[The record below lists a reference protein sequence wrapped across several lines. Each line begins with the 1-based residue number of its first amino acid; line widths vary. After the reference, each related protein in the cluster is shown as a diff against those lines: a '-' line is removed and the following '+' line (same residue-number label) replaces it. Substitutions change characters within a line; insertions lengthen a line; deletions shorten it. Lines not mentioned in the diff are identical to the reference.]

1 MAIDAQQLTVIGL
14 LLTIGAA
21 GLARKWVFGW
31 TYTEATE
38 DRDFWR
44 DTAIRLMT
52 NVDKAIDVAAKRG

>member
-14 LLTIGAA
+14 LLAIGAA
-21 GLARKWVFGW
+21 GLTRKWVFGW
-31 TYTEATE
+31 VYSEATE